1 MARETD
7 MIYVFASDPGINTD
21 ALNGYA
27 VGNDWK
33 NSSTGE
39 VFTCTDD
46 TTGAAVWNSVTN
58 SITGTINTVAGAIV
72 ISPDAIL
79 TPPVI
84 IANQEDYSPVG
95 FVVAGVVKKS
105 FLILTPDFNWLIG
118 GLQPPS
124 PALGNRITI
133 LNNSS
138 FNLTLRNNW
147 PISTAEYRFL
157 SGQNIILQGF
167 EAIDFIYSTSLLRW
181 VAITK

>member
-1 MARETD
+1 MLH
-7 MIYVFASDPGINTD
+7 IK
-21 ALNGYA
+21 A
-27 VGNDWK
+27 VAPA
-33 NSSTGE
+33 
-39 VFTCTDD
+39 VTDD
-46 TTGAAVWNSVTN
+46 SSNDFFTANEWLNTTTGSLYECLDDSVGAAVWVNKTEALS
-58 SITGTINTVAGAIV
+58 GTVVNVAGAI
-72 ISPDAIL
+72 IIGPDAIL

-105 FLILTPDFNWLIG
+105 FLILTPDSNWAIG

-157 SGQNIILQGF
+157 SGQNIILQAF